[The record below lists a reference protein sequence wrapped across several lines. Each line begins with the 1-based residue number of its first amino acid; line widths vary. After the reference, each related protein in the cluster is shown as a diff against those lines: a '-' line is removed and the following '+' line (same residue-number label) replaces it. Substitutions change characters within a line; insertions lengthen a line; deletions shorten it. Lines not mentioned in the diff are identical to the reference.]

1 MRLLG
6 STVCGQLSALL
17 QLACVVRLPLHSAD
31 DTTEDI
37 LDALISL
44 VLWPE
49 VSPGH
54 SGDYYL
60 ELHVPLCN
68 YVSNIASSL

>member
-1 MRLLG
+1 M
-6 STVCGQLSALL
+6 CGQLSALL

-44 VLWPE
+44 VLWPK

-68 YVSNIASSL
+68 YVSNIAASL